1 MKELS
6 EPDSSSDALS
16 LLLSSAMY
24 RLMMQVAIEEKEV
37 MYLVLHE
44 TTVPVP
50 KHDMLVILNWGY
62 EC

>member
-1 MKELS
+1 
-6 EPDSSSDALS
+6 
-16 LLLSSAMY
+16 MY